1 MTFSIRSQIALVWW
15 SLVLAI
21 VFGLAFGFFLHMIP
35 PPRASMSAE
44 QIKSWYLSRD
54 GEIKIGA
61 MIASWT
67 SAFMVPLF
75 VVIGAQMRRVETGFP
90 IWTMATIVGGG
101 LTSVLLVIPPIIFGA
116 AAFHADRA
124 ADATASIHDLGVL
137 MLVTTD
143 QYFIFPWVAIIVTC
157 LRPGSPANWPF
168 PRWFGYLNIWFV
180 GLAELGAIAYNFD
193 TGVFSW
199 RGLFPYWLPF
209 GLFGGWVI
217 LTSVLLL
224 RALKAQLA
232 DELAV
237 PALEGMPVAV
247 GV

>member
-15 SLVLAI
+15 SLALAV
-21 VFGLAFGFFLHMIP
+21 VFGVAFGFFLHMIP
-35 PPRASMSAE
+35 PPDASMSSEEVKA
-44 QIKSWYLSRD
+44 WYLARE

-75 VVIGAQMRRVETGFP
+75 VVIAAQIRRRETGVP
-90 IWTMATIVGGG
+90 VWTMMAVVGGG

-116 AAFHADRA
+116 AAFNADRG

-143 QYFIFPWVAIIVTC
+143 QYFIFPWVAIIVIS
-157 LRPGSPANWPF
+157 LRPGAPANWPF
-168 PRWFGYLNIWFV
+168 PRWYGYLNIWFV
-180 GLAELGAIAYNFD
+180 CLAELGAVAYNFD
-193 TGVFSW
+193 TGLFSW
-199 RGLFPYWLPF
+199 RGLFPYWSPF
-209 GLFGGWVI
+209 GLFGGWI
-217 LTSVLLL
+217 ALTSWLLL
-224 RALKAQLA
+224 RALKGQLA
-232 DELAV
+232 EERA
-237 PALEGMPVAV
+237 ARATSGEPVAV